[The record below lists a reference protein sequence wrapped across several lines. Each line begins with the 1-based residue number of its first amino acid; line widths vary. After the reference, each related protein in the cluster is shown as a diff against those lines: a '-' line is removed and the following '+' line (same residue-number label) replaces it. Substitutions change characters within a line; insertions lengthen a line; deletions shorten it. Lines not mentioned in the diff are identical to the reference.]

1 MAQLPRKCYIFINYI
16 PGLKLKCG
24 KMNLCEKPSVTYD
37 CIATI

>member
-1 MAQLPRKCYIFINYI
+1 MAQLPRKCHIFINYI

-24 KMNLCEKPSVTYD
+24 KMNLCEITYD